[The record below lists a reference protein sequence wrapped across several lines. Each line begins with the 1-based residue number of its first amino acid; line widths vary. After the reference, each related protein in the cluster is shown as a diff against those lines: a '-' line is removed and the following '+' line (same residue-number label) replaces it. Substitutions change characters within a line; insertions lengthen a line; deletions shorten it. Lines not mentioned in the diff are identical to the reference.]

1 MSDRFEKNDGI
12 LYIRDNLCELFFN
25 VEKSKISA
33 CDKRVALE
41 INFDRELL
49 RPIFEDLCDKI
60 ADVIAIGYKYD
71 FFSDKI
77 KCVGLGENHRELLIT
92 ALIAAD
98 LQEDKR
104 YIRARIKKCTLQ
116 SSGEKD
122 FCLAI
127 DGFYNFRLIALKNK
141 WAEVAEY
148 VPAYFSLRELSD
160 FIAYLSCEKN
170 GKRVIID
177 GQKVYDARYNR
188 LRRSSLLGCN
198 REKNGYCKGDSATIR
213 DEGEKR
219 ELYDSKKP
227 SESKEVSGVGDVIK
241 ETILSGA
248 GEIEVKSA
256 PSERDEKLLREYFGD
271 KVFFS

>member
-1 MSDRFEKNDGI
+1 MSDRFEKNDGV

-25 VEKSKISA
+25 VEKSKILA

-77 KCVGLGENHRELLIT
+77 KGVGLSENHRELLIT

-104 YIRARIKKCTLQ
+104 YIRARIKKCSIQ
-116 SSGEKD
+116 SRFEKD

-127 DGFYNFRLIALKNK
+127 DGFYNFRLTALKNK

-148 VPAYFSLRELSD
+148 VPSYFSLRELSD

-177 GQKVYDARYNR
+177 GQKVYDSRYNR
-188 LRRSSLLGCN
+188 LRRSSLLGGN
-198 REKNGYCKGDSATIR
+198 RERKGYCNGDSAATQ
-213 DEGEKR
+213 DKAEKGDFR
-219 ELYDSKKP
+219 GVKKP
-227 SESKEVSGVGDVIK
+227 SEFENISGVGDVIK

-248 GEIEVKSA
+248 GEIEIKSA
-256 PSERDEKLLREYFGD
+256 PSEKDEKLLREYFGD

>member
-1 MSDRFEKNDGI
+1 MSDRFEKNDGV

-25 VEKSKISA
+25 VEKSKILA

-77 KCVGLGENHRELLIT
+77 KGVGLSKNHRELLIT

-104 YIRARIKKCTLQ
+104 YIRARIKKCSIQ
-116 SSGEKD
+116 SRFEKD

-127 DGFYNFRLIALKNK
+127 DGFYNFRLTALKNK

-148 VPAYFSLRELSD
+148 VPSYFSLRELSD

-177 GQKVYDARYNR
+177 GQKVYDSRYNR
-188 LRRSSLLGCN
+188 LRRSSLLGGN
-198 REKNGYCKGDSATIR
+198 RERSGYCNGDSAVTQ
-213 DEGEKR
+213 DEAEKGDFR
-219 ELYDSKKP
+219 GVKKP
-227 SESKEVSGVGDVIK
+227 SEFENASGVGDVIK

-248 GEIEVKSA
+248 GEIEIKSA
-256 PSERDEKLLREYFGD
+256 PSEKDEKFLREYFGD